1 MGPLMET
8 VLTLSTAF
16 LPKFCARGCEQTLT
30 PIMHGRFF
38 RNIKG
43 NLCYDGNS
51 QKKYKTSIRC
61 FDYLPPAFLKCGIG
75 EPVEVGCIVPLF
87 QETHTHITRLL
98 KPPVD
103 GSLSLK
109 ACAST
114 QQTNQR
120 LPFRLEHD
128 VLTIDSTHERHW
140 IISYRPQLSMRFL
153 GYTLKTHEWDN
164 KTSWELE
171 LEEI

>member
-1 MGPLMET
+1 MET

-43 NLCYDGNS
+43 DLCYAGSS
-51 QKKYKTSIRC
+51 QKKYKTVIRC
-61 FDYLPPAFLKCGIG
+61 FDYLPPAFLKCSIG
-75 EPVEVGCIVPLF
+75 EQVEVGCIVPLF
-87 QETHTHITRLL
+87 QETHTKTTQLL
-98 KPPVD
+98 KPPVE
-103 GSLSLK
+103 GSVALK
-109 ACAST
+109 ACST
-114 QQTNQR
+114 NNQTH
-120 LPFRLEHD
+120 PCPVFHFKHD
-128 VLTIDSTHERHW
+128 VLIIDSAHEDHW
-140 IISYRPQLSMRFL
+140 MIIYRPQLSMRFL
-153 GYTLKTHEWDN
+153 GYTLKTNEWDN